1 MRVRIESADV
11 DNTWRLGDTRFD
23 IKVDGRR

>member
-1 MRVRIESADV
+1 MRIRIESTDV
-11 DNTWRLGDTRFD
+11 NNLWRLGDTRFD